1 MGPET
6 ILTMTSTTISAEASP
21 SPRCTVLQLPASAAK
36 DVAMQSPGAEFRLMH
51 SSYNNQDAILAI
63 AEWINEGVG
72 EDL

>member
-1 MGPET
+1 
-6 ILTMTSTTISAEASP
+6 
-21 SPRCTVLQLPASAAK
+21 
-36 DVAMQSPGAEFRLMH
+36 MQSPGAEFRLMH